1 MARCEY
7 LGVRSVAKMAV
18 YSSTRTLVRPSLI
31 VIFMFVCALVVS
43 GPGVALMPSPPG

>member
-1 MARCEY
+1 
-7 LGVRSVAKMAV
+7 
-18 YSSTRTLVRPSLI
+18 LI